1 MSPHNATAIAVRLF
15 AVWLA
20 VYVARE
26 MLAFYLEGSRQ
37 NDLYSLPIALAV
49 SVLAGLFVVVLW
61 FFPRTIARGLL
72 SSTNAD
78 ATPAASLD
86 TWLAMGCALIGLW
99 LLSSALPALIRNSV
113 FLYLSRSGNVDTTN
127 LRYGL
132 FYYFVELI
140 MAVWLILG
148 ANGFRRIFWWARN
161 AGQS

>member
-1 MSPHNATAIAVRLF
+1 
-15 AVWLA
+15 VWLA

-26 MLAFYLEGSRQ
+26 MLTFYLEGSRRGGS
-37 NDLYSLPIALAV
+37 YALPIALAISIFAV
-49 SVLAGLFVVVLW
+49 LFVVALW

-72 SSTNAD
+72 SSSSAD
-78 ATPAASLD
+78 ATPAASAD
-86 TWLAMGCALIGLW
+86 MWLAMGCALIGLW
-99 LLSSALPALIRNSV
+99 LLSSALPALIRNLV
-113 FLYLSRSGNVDTTN
+113 FLYLSRSGEVDTTN

-132 FYYFVELI
+132 FYYFVELL